1 MKSKLHIPDSP
12 SPICLQTTYAS
23 VAPKPSPHTLPQI
36 LLLHTSNLPASVE
49 LPLTSRTDPSS
60 Q

>member
-1 MKSKLHIPDSP
+1 MYIPDSP

-49 LPLTSRTDPSS
+49 LPLTSRTAPSS